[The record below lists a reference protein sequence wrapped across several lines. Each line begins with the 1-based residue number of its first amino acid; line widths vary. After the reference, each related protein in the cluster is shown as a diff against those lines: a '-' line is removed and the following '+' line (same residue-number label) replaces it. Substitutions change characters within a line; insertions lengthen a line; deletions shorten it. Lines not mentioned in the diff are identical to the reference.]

1 MNEKAPPKTLERI
14 ISKAGLG
21 SRTQA
26 RSWIGGGRVSVNG
39 RVVRDPDRWVDPDRD
54 RVAFDGK
61 PVAAGRKIYIALY
74 KPKGYLTTRRDPE
87 RRPTVYDLIGDLGH
101 WVVPVGRL
109 DQDTSGLLLM
119 TSDTQFTERL
129 TNPDYKVPKTYLVKT
144 ADLVS
149 DAQLQLLRDG
159 VLLADGPTQPAEV
172 NRLRDSATH
181 TFFELTIQEGRN
193 RQVRRMVEAIGS
205 HVLKLVRTRIGG
217 LEIGDLRIGKWRNLT
232 AAEVRALMPG
242 GAQRKL

>member
-1 MNEKAPPKTLERI
+1 MSQESPAKTLERI
-14 ISKAGLG
+14 ISKSGLG

-26 RSWIGGGRVSVNG
+26 RSWIGAGRVSVNG
-39 RVVRDPDRWVDPDRD
+39 RVERDPDRWLDPQRD

-61 PVAAGRKIYIALY
+61 GLSAGPKLYIALY
-74 KPKGYLTTRRDPE
+74 KPKGYLTTHGDPQ

-129 TNPDYKVPKTYLVKT
+129 TNPDYKVPKTYLVKA
-144 ADLVS
+144 ADLLA
-149 DAQLQLLRDG
+149 DAQLQQLREG
-159 VLLADGPTQPAEV
+159 VELSDGPTQPAEV
-172 NRLRDSATH
+172 TRLRDAGKH
-181 TFFELTIQEGRN
+181 TFFELTIREGRN

-205 HVLKLVRTRIGG
+205 GVLKLVRTRIGA
-217 LEIGDLRIGKWRNLT
+217 LRIGELRIGKWRNLT
-232 AAEVRALMPG
+232 DAEVRGLMP
-242 GAQRKL
+242 RS

>member
-181 TFFELTIQEGRN
+181 TFLELTIQEGRN

-242 GAQRKL
+242 GARRKL